1 MKIQSLAAL
10 LLCSSAAMAHY
21 TLDYPLS
28 RGFSD
33 DNEPKAPCG
42 GYDTV
47 GNRTQF
53 PLTKGFVTINSHHAT
68 ANVKINVVLGDNPSA
83 ADFTA
88 AAATPANTIKVDH
101 PGVSCLPL
109 DLSTF
114 KGATDNTTA
123 TIQLI
128 YEGGDNPLYQCA
140 DVVLVTSAASFN
152 QSKCTDPPTKSSGA
166 GAIVH
171 AKSAAAAGAALL
183 MAVVMAL

>member
-53 PLTKGFVTINSHHAT
+53 PLSKNMDA
-68 ANVKINVVLGDNPSA
+68 
-83 ADFTA
+83 
-88 AAATPANTIKVDH
+88 
-101 PGVSCLPL
+101 
-109 DLSTF
+109 LSF
-114 KGATDNTTA
+114 ARFIA
-123 TIQLI
+123 
-128 YEGGDNPLYQCA
+128 EA
-140 DVVLVTSAASFN
+140 
-152 QSKCTDPPTKSSGA
+152 
-166 GAIVH
+166 
-171 AKSAAAAGAALL
+171 
-183 MAVVMAL
+183 